1 MRLNG
6 SKLELTADEETCT
19 FLLVSEGSCTLQMGE
34 NSLLVNPGSAL
45 LLGAGDAVLSAA
57 GAAVPEL
64 VGCRFPLSA
73 LHELR
78 SATQRDFARLFL
90 PGEVTVLYG
99 PVPWV
104 RRLRTLLEMMRAAMP
119 EQDYPG
125 GLYLLLILHHVE
137 QECLAES
144 SAAARP
150 PTRPLS
156 RCVPTLPPT
165 TGKSSPLPRWRRGS
179 TSPPTIS
186 AACSGG

>member
-1 MRLNG
+1 MHLSAGKRGQLHPANG
-6 SKLELTADEETCT
+6 GKQPA
-19 FLLVSEGSCTLQMGE
+19 GKPRQR
-34 NSLLVNPGSAL
+34 AL

-125 GLYLLLILHHVE
+125 GLYLLLILHYVE
-137 QECLAES
+137 QECLAERQRR
-144 SAAARP
+144 SAP
-150 PTRPLS
+150 PQRDH
-156 RCVPTLPPT
+156 
-165 TGKSSPLPRWRRGS
+165 
-179 TSPPTIS
+179 
-186 AACSGG
+186 